1 MDQETKAEE
10 LELILER
17 KAQDQEEAKMTTPMV
32 TMSTKVI
39 TDRTKHPEV
48 VTKPTESHVT
58 HRVTQATEKVTEK
71 AKPTNDREKKVTKPV
86 TRKVV
91 SVTQAKEDELS
102 KERLEEELLEGHVPE
117 PSKSHVTQSK
127 SHVTQPKTQVPEVTQ
142 PKTHVTEVMQPKT
155 EHVTAAKPTE
165 DFAKELKNI
174 IEEKPIH
181 SRKNHELLQ
190 DEEELEDLGLRKVSG
205 LLLSMI

>member
-117 PSKSHVTQSK
+117 PSKN
-127 SHVTQPKTQVPEVTQ
+127 HVTQPKNQVPEVTQ
-142 PKTHVTEVMQPKT
+142 PKTHVTEVTQPKT